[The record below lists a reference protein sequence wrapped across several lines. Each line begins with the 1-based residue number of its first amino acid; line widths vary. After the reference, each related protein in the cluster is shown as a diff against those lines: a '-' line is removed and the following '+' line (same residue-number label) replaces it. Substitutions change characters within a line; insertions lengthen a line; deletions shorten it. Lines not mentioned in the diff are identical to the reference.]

1 MLKATVRPI
10 HGGSNGD
17 FFILEVESDQHIQ
30 LDKYSGNKVRCTV
43 YQPTI
48 EQMREMAR
56 VLNEAADGMECPTC
70 KRPLDKAHEMC

>member
-30 LDKYSGNKVRCTV
+30 LDRYGNNIRFTV
-43 YQPTI
+43 YLPTS
-48 EQMREMAR
+48 
-56 VLNEAADGMECPTC
+56 ADLTVMGLELISGAE
-70 KRPLDKAHEMC
+70 RLDKAHEMC